1 LAVSLKFFEQGGFE
15 GGLHAGESV
24 MSEVSGQAV
33 GQIGVKAGVPDA
45 VNLLFHLA
53 NRRHNRSC
61 E

>member
-1 LAVSLKFFEQGGFE
+1 
-15 GGLHAGESV
+15 
-24 MSEVSGQAV
+24 VSGQAV

-45 VNLLFHLA
+45 VNLLFHLG